1 MSGGRFN
8 FNQYQIQEIA
18 EKIQEYIDRNGKPL
32 PKEEL
37 EYKARIMPDD
47 WFDRYPEDKYYI
59 KYEDEVI
66 EEFKKGVECLNKA
79 YIYAQRID
87 WLLSGDDGEEAFLR
101 RLREE
106 LNELENYHL
115 IKKDCK

>member
-32 PKEEL
+32 SEEEL
-37 EYKARIMPDD
+37 NDRARFMPHD
-47 WFDRYPEDKYYI
+47 WFDRYPEEKYHT
-59 KYEDEVI
+59 KYDDEVI

-87 WLLSGDDGEEAFLR
+87 WLLSGDDGEESFLR

-106 LNELENYHL
+106 LNELEN
-115 IKKDCK
+115 KTK